1 MTILNPNFTTA
12 ALLTSYSKLQT
23 AAHLVHRNLDQASR
37 SDDKRTLR
45 VLLLKILSCLQE
57 FRQTINVV
65 FLESDHERTDQQ
77 EFCCSVDVIEEKL
90 EHIAEL
96 LVATQTRTRSKI
108 PTIKSIQQECFRRVQ
123 DELAAVVQMNE
134 ILASHNLLF
143 VDSTNKERL
152 KLLVTRLRQQ
162 EQQLE
167 FHHGLLKA
175 QRQSSDSDTGYSAEN
190 FAYGSTPFPTWLNL
204 FTQKPVLDVIER
216 DSKQATLTVFGSSS
230 GSLVFFAALALGLRS
245 AGVEILEF
253 LHDLAEQTRK
263 DLQIPKTKCCFKCA
277 DMLTVSVQETSI
289 LLLTSQC
296 WDATLYQQV
305 QHKLEAELQPGTL
318 VIDYKDTLQSS
329 THFQLLHQL
338 PHQRVSWN
346 SSQSFF
352 IFQRVLQ

>member
-190 FAYGSTPFPTWLNL
+190 FAYGSTPFPTWLDL

-329 THFQLLHQL
+329 PHFQLLHQL

-346 SSQSFF
+346 NSQSFF